1 MNEKQPPL
9 TREGLRAAYDAIN
22 NQSIASLNI
31 DIDVSAEAYDKV
43 RALYESGSMPPIEC
57 AALKAKLDHGLAVAN
72 FSMISASMSL
82 AGAAAARAMYGAII
96 DAMSR
101 QRVLLTYGAA
111 FVDECD
117 AKACTA
123 GCTFNQASVALQR
136 QRLLAMCNDI
146 GRQVIEG
153 LSTAFEM
160 NKADAANNRHTR
172 RQSKHA
178 RQMKASDQ
186 VWKHRRR

>member
-1 MNEKQPPL
+1 MNVDDL
-9 TREGLRAAYDAIN
+9 H
-22 NQSIASLNI
+22 I

-43 RALYESGSMPPIEC
+43 KALYESNAMTPLEC

-72 FSMISASMSL
+72 FSMIGASISVL
-82 AGAAAARAMYGAII
+82 GPAAARAMYGPLV

-117 AKACTA
+117 TMARTT

-136 QRLLAMCNDI
+136 QRLLAMCGDI
-146 GRQVIEG
+146 GRQIVEG

-160 NKADAANNRHTR
+160 SKADAANNRHTR
-172 RQSKHA
+172 RRSKHT
-178 RQMKASDQ
+178 RPMKANDQ
-186 VWKHRRR
+186 LWKKPRR